1 MTVARCTPA
10 QHPFKP
16 QMLEA
21 LNLRQK
27 QRPRWPFRRR
37 AGDSEIPKHDS
48 ARVGAC
54 LGYDSDACMLLR
66 ASAGSRGFQLRLDR
80 IPSRSY
86 SAPQG
91 MGAIIVW
98 RGSGKNKGHLLATS
112 SSLPGQQHSPLPKC

>member
-1 MTVARCTPA
+1 MTMARRVPS
-10 QHPFKP
+10 QRPFKP

-37 AGDSEIPKHDS
+37 AGDVEIPKHHS
-48 ARVGAC
+48 ARVGGC

-66 ASAGSRGFQLRLDR
+66 GSAGFRGFQLRLDK

-86 SAPQG
+86 
-91 MGAIIVW
+91 GA
-98 RGSGKNKGHLLATS
+98 
-112 SSLPGQQHSPLPKC
+112 